1 MLITLLIP
9 IIDQDNDVLYEA
21 TALIFK
27 CDRAVVCVSSI
38 QDTCRLEGFNAVPEG
53 LLKRPEFPAKRLQL
67 LGTEWGLVAHLDKP
81 AIGWGTKYM
90 QHIRL
95 QRPCHFKIHHAP
107 KQIKSSTEQ
116 HEQQS
121 IIKVLRITVTIM
133 TF

>member
-1 MLITLLIP
+1 
-9 IIDQDNDVLYEA
+9 
-21 TALIFK
+21 
-27 CDRAVVCVSSI
+27 
-38 QDTCRLEGFNAVPEG
+38 
-53 LLKRPEFPAKRLQL
+53 
-67 LGTEWGLVAHLDKP
+67 VAHLDKP
-81 AIGWGTKYM
+81 DIGWGTM